1 MLKDLPDDY
10 RERFFERID
19 QGFRISKALRQ
30 AVIFGEQDISRG
42 VPFPRI
48 DLVSCRNLL
57 IYLKP
62 DLQHVVLD
70 LFAYSL
76 HQSTGY
82 LFLGKAETA
91 RPTKAT
97 FGLVNKKWKIY
108 RCLGGPIAFPVNEGS
123 VQMNTPS
130 NSWRD
135 TRRRQSTALQAP
147 HDLSRAE
154 IEIAQL
160 RRVNE
165 TMLRYTNV
173 AVVIIDGQYR
183 ILTINAAARRLL
195 GVRDIAY
202 DQDFLH
208 TVRGMPYQ
216 EVRRAIDT
224 AFREHT
230 TMSLQELELDQTSEG
245 SGRYVSFTIMI
256 MQVEQGAPDL
266 AVITALDVTEQ
277 VQIKKRLEAVQREHA
292 ELVGE
297 LSAANKRLGTM
308 NKELQDA
315 NEELMLTQ
323 E

>member
-30 AVIFGEQDISRG
+30 AVIFGQQDISRG

-62 DLQHVVLD
+62 YLQQVVLD

-76 HQSTGY
+76 HQANGY

-97 FGLVNKKWKIY
+97 FELVNKKWKIY

-195 GVRDIAY
+195 GVRDVAY

-224 AFREHT
+224 GFREHT
-230 TMSLQELELDQTSEG
+230 TMTLQELELDQTSEG